1 MSCDQTHDVL
11 DHFLKGFEKYWP
23 DCPFD
28 VYIGSN
34 TIIDSPNYKYINVQK
49 NNWRTETIN
58 QITEIKKID
67 NKVTHLIVF
76 LDDFILNNT
85 VSNKLIEKKVNYAIE
100 KDIKYLRLKKIEEPL
115 FILLFYKIINLFN
128 PSQIFKI
135 RKSHP
140 YYSSLQVTL
149 WNIDYLDFLV
159 KKCTNIWNFEEINMN
174 KYDHYTINNTIISY
188 KHIVEKGKWEYYAK
202 DYCIRNISYF
212 KFGDRISQST
222 NFNRKLYFT
231 LKRIKFIFFGYIKF
245 TK

>member
-76 LDDFILNNT
+76 LDDFILNNK

-100 KDIKYLRLKKIEEPL
+100 KDIKYLRLKKIE
-115 FILLFYKIINLFN
+115 
-128 PSQIFKI
+128 
-135 RKSHP
+135 
-140 YYSSLQVTL
+140 VATL
-149 WNIDYLDFLV
+149 E
-159 KKCTNIWNFEEINMN
+159 KK
-174 KYDHYTINNTIISY
+174 
-188 KHIVEKGKWEYYAK
+188 
-202 DYCIRNISYF
+202 
-212 KFGDRISQST
+212 
-222 NFNRKLYFT
+222 
-231 LKRIKFIFFGYIKF
+231 KR
-245 TK
+245 